1 MIHLISIILVIAY
14 RQGLTKYIKESALR
28 LGVKISEMESP
39 YFKCCAGDDY
49 WLSHPKL
56 SDLVMKATIEKI
68 DKSGVK
74 KVIVTNSI
82 CA

>member
-1 MIHLISIILVIAY
+1 MIHLLSIILVIAY

-28 LGVKISEMESP
+28 LGVKINEMEGP
-39 YFKCCAGDDY
+39 YFKCCAGGDY
-49 WLSHPKL
+49 WFSHPKL
-56 SDLVMKATIEKI
+56 SDLVMKAMIEKI